1 MPSVYAESVWP
12 GGTSALPD
20 SPFYVNLLP
29 TYLTNDTVPL
39 LFGQNDLQR
48 NLYSVS
54 RFVPGK

>member
-1 MPSVYAESVWP
+1 VWP

-48 NLYSVS
+48 NLHSVS
-54 RFVPGK
+54 RFVPAK